1 MRRMRERSVTG
12 ALNRLAATELMDDPD
27 RSDRELRESLGDLGR
42 INRWFGARAFV
53 RSYLDRILP
62 AWPARNAGPLRPLRL
77 LDVATGGADIPIDVV
92 AWGARRGVALQ
103 VVAVDRHP
111 TTARLAS
118 EAAAPYPQ
126 IRVLRA
132 DARALPFA
140 DGCFDVCLCSLA
152 LHHLDP
158 GDGVA
163 LLRQLHRLGRL
174 GFLVVDLVRGWGAY
188 AGVWLLT
195 RCSRSPLIR
204 HDGPLSVRRAPS
216 WDEYRALADASGI
229 PGLQVFKLPLFRVG
243 LAVGPAPRG

>member
-1 MRRMRERSVTG
+1 METSITG
-12 ALNRLAATELMDDPD
+12 ALTRLAADELMDDPD
-27 RSDRELRESLGDLGR
+27 RSDRELRESLGDLSR

-53 RSYLDRILP
+53 RSYLDRTLP
-62 AWPARNAGPLRPLRL
+62 AEPARAAGLGRALRI
-77 LDVATGGADIPIDVV
+77 LDVATGGADIPIDIV
-92 AWGARRGVALQ
+92 AWGTRRGMAVR

-111 TTARLAS
+111 TTARLAR
-118 EAAAPYPQ
+118 EASAPYPQ

-132 DARALPFA
+132 DARALPFP

-152 LHHLDP
+152 LHHLGPD
-158 GDGVA
+158 DGVA

-174 GFLVVDLVRGWGAY
+174 GFLVVDLVRGWDAY

-195 RCSRSPLIR
+195 RCSRSRLIR

-216 WDEYRALADASGI
+216 WGEYRALAAASGI

-243 LAVGPAPRG
+243 LAVGPARRG

>member
-1 MRRMRERSVTG
+1 MRPMRERSVTG
-12 ALNRLAATELMDDPD
+12 ELMDDPD
-27 RSDRELRESLGDLGR
+27 RSDRDLRASLRDLGR

-53 RSYLDRILP
+53 RAYLDRVLP
-62 AWPARNAGPLRPLRL
+62 AWEARDAGPLRPLRL
-77 LDVATGGADIPIDVV
+77 LDVATGGADIPIDIV
-92 AWGARRGVALQ
+92 AWGARRRVA
-103 VVAVDRHP
+103 VRVIAVDRHP
-111 TTARLAS
+111 TTARLAG

-132 DARALPFA
+132 DARALPFP
-140 DGCFDVCLCSLA
+140 DGCFDACLCSLA

-195 RCSRSPLIR
+195 RCSRSRLIR

-216 WDEYRALADASGI
+216 WDEYRALANASGV

-243 LAVGPAPRG
+243 LAVEPTRRG